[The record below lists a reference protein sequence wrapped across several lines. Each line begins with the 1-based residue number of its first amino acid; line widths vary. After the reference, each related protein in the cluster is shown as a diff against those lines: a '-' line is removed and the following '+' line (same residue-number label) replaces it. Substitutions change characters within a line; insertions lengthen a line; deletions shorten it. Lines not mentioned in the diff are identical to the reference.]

1 MNSAEKYLVTGG
13 AGFIGSHLVRRL
25 LADGKTVRV
34 VDNLSTGEISRLS
47 DLRADI
53 EFIEGDL
60 ANEEISRKATA
71 GIAYAF
77 HEAAI
82 PSVQRSVQDP
92 VGTNRANITATLNLL
107 ESSRKAGVQ
116 RLVYAASSS
125 AYGDTPTLP
134 KQENMRPRPLSPY
147 ALQKLAGEQYC
158 KLYFDIYGLETV
170 SLRYFNVFGPRQDP
184 NSEYSAVVPKFTS
197 KLLAGEAITVYGDGE
212 QSRDFTYIENVVE
225 ANLLALRS
233 PRAAGHV
240 VNVGCGARISLNELV
255 RILENELATKAKVH
269 YESAKPGDVRHSLA
283 DIRRAKELLDY
294 EPTVMIQEGLR
305 RTIEAMKKNKG
316 ASRNRVGE
324 IR

>member
-1 MNSAEKYLVTGG
+1 MAEKYLVTGG
-13 AGFIGSHLVRRL
+13 GGFIGAHLVRRL
-25 LADGKTVRV
+25 LADGKNVRV
-34 VDNLSTGEISRLS
+34 VDNLSTGEILRLS
-47 DLRADI
+47 DLMADI

-60 ANEEISRKATA
+60 ADEEISQEATE
-71 GIAYAF
+71 GVAYVF

-107 ESSRKAGVQ
+107 ESSRKAGV
-116 RLVYAASSS
+116 RRFVYAASSS

-134 KQENMRPRPLSPY
+134 KQESMRPRPLSPY

-158 KLYFDIYGLETV
+158 KLFFDIYGLETV

-197 KLLAGEAITVYGDGE
+197 KLLAGEAISVYGDGE

-225 ANLLALRS
+225 ANLLALRA
-233 PRAAGHV
+233 PRAAGQV

-255 RILENELATKAKVH
+255 RILENELATKAKVN

-283 DIRRAKELLDY
+283 DIRRAKELLGY
-294 EPTVMIQEGLR
+294 EPKVMIQEGLR
-305 RTIEAMKKNKG
+305 RTIDAMKKNK
-316 ASRNRVGE
+316 V
-324 IR
+324 